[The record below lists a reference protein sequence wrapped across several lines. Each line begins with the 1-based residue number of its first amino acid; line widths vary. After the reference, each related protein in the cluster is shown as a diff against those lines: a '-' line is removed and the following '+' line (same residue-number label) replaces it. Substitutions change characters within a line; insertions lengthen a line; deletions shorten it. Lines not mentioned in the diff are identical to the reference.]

1 MNIVELKPKD
11 RKEKVKE
18 GILETYKNHL
28 SGLRKMVMSIV
39 KSRDSVE
46 DILQDAFLNAY
57 AIEKNKPLL
66 HPKAYLYRT
75 TKNLAIS
82 AMRER
87 SRKPTDYLTDLPEL
101 ESSEGTGPDEQLIA
115 QQTLEI
121 YFEAIESLPP
131 KCRHVFLMRKSLG
144 LSYKEIAKKLNISV
158 STVETHLERAF
169 ARCDAYLSQ
178 KGETDMHR
186 ASALQKHLS
195 PGLSSTRQSSPK
207 HSSKANYNER

>member
-11 RKEKVKE
+11 KNEKVKE
-18 GILETYKNHL
+18 GILDTYKSHL
-28 SGLRKMVMSIV
+28 SGLRKMVLSIV

-82 AMRER
+82 AMREQR
-87 SRKPTDYLTDLPEL
+87 RKPTDYLTDLPEL
-101 ESSEGTGPDEQLIA
+101 ESREETGPDQHLIA
-115 QQTLEI
+115 QQTLES

-131 KCRHVFLMRKSLG
+131 KCRHVFLMRKCLG

-169 ARCDAYLSQ
+169 ARCDAYLSD
-178 KGETDMHR
+178 KEEPGMR
-186 ASALQKHLS
+186 GVNASQKHLS
-195 PGLSSTRQSSPK
+195 PGHSPTSKSSPR